1 VSWWVTVRTGPRV
14 QRRRAKTLEQ
24 ALDELEA
31 STRAAAV
38 AEGRRG
44 TVDLRIR
51 RFEPG
56 EQVVARAE
64 VRGPGRWRPAV
75 RAGLDLRGDG
85 TVEAWSG
92 GVRRERLEPAGRDTP
107 YDALRRALLP

>member
-1 VSWWVTVRTGPRV
+1 MTVRTGPRV
-14 QRRRAKTLEQ
+14 ERLRADTLEE
-24 ALDELEA
+24 ALDAVEA
-31 STRAAAV
+31 GTRAAAV

-44 TVDLRIR
+44 TVDLRYR

-56 EQVVARAE
+56 EQVVSRAE
-64 VRGPGRWRPAV
+64 LRGPGRL

-85 TVEAWSG
+85 TVEAWRG
-92 GVRRERLEPAGRDTP
+92 RVRRERLDPAGRETP